1 MSRLSLP
8 AGLILAAITLAAA
21 LPASATIIY
30 AQDDASAYATPGDF
44 VGPGTNP
51 NTVTQSNHGTG
62 FNPFVFKST
71 AGAYAGWYFQ
81 SGNTA
86 IGTGTNKNTFEL
98 YSSTN
103 ATATATRS
111 FDFNPDGVTTI
122 VPGATTPL
130 FTGQTLNASFQNSGI
145 AAGHTVGFSLADSTG
160 AALFTFDFL
169 GGTAPYRFTDS
180 SGTTTTPFLPYTS
193 GGQNTSFLLTGANAY
208 TFTATNIAGTG
219 GTVTHSGTFTGA
231 IDRIVYFSK
240 GSSDGG
246 QVHFSALSI
255 TGPDVAAAPEPSQ
268 MAALSICA
276 LGLGGLMLAR
286 RRQNMRLA

>member
-8 AGLILAAITLAAA
+8 PGIILAAITLAAA

-30 AQDDASAYATPGDF
+30 AQDDASAYTTGF

-51 NTVTQSNHGTG
+51 STVTQPNHGTG
-62 FNPFVFKST
+62 FNPFVFQSST
-71 AGAYAGWYFQ
+71 GHYAGWYFQ

-86 IGTGTNKNTFEL
+86 IGTGTGQNAFEL
-98 YSSTN
+98 YSSTD

-111 FDFNPDGVTTI
+111 FDFSPA
-122 VPGATTPL
+122 GATTPL
-130 FTGQTLNASFQNSGI
+130 LTGQTLSASFQNSGI
-145 AAGHTVGFSLADSTG
+145 ATGHTVGFSLADSTG
-160 AALFTFDFL
+160 AALVTFDFL
-169 GGTAPYRFTDS
+169 GGGADYRLTDS
-180 SGTTTTPFLPYTS
+180 SGTTTISTLPYTS

-208 TFTATNIAGTG
+208 TFSATNIDNT
-219 GTVTHSGTFTGA
+219 GTVTQSGTFTGA
-231 IDRIVYFSK
+231 IDRIVYFAN

-268 MAALSICA
+268 MAALAICA